1 MEKFDLENFPASESA
16 KKMLSYV
23 SDGFYDKSYVGKWIY
38 QVMGM
43 EYDKAREMAEE
54 LPYQFFPETATW
66 GLMYHE
72 IKWGLPIRLN
82 LTYEE
87 RRRRIYE
94 KRDYR
99 PPMTPYR
106 MESYLAAVTDLEIHV
121 ADCHDPGIY
130 GYQPPH
136 PNVFHVT
143 LREHGTNSRVDY
155 GSLEEMLS
163 RLKQSHTAF
172 TLEHRQEFEQGI
184 KAYAGALTTEF
195 VEYEIKAR
203 RVHRDIET
211 QVHIRSGTISD
222 SRISEEIRAGGKIN
236 RDETAAMRIGAASTA
251 DVLVTEEILSGGIKR

>member
-54 LPYQFFPETATW
+54 LPLQFFP
-66 GLMYHE
+66 E
-72 IKWGLPIRLN
+72 IKWGLPARPN

-87 RRRRIYE
+87 RRKRIYE

-106 MESYLAAVTDLEIHV
+106 MEGYLAAVTDLEIHV

-136 PNVFHVT
+136 PNIFHVT
-143 LREHGTNSRVDY
+143 LREQGTNSRVDY
-155 GSLEEMLS
+155 ESLEEILS
-163 RLKQSHTAF
+163 RLKQSHTTF
-172 TLEHRQEFEQGI
+172 TLEHRQEFEQGV